1 MKKINLRLSHKLL
14 LGFGVVIFIFA
25 INVSLSVYTLIRSKE
40 IITNNS
46 EVIAPSLSSINSFI
60 LMVSNAKAYTTNWVY
75 VQNDAQGKQSL
86 RQIHTIE
93 YPVLSNKI
101 RQLMANWENPE
112 QVAKMDTLL
121 TDFERLM
128 AVQQEIM
135 ESLASFDDYQDF
147 LKTSEAT
154 LAIDDKILPLSN
166 MLIEKLNKLAE
177 QKRKEVVEAEAKL
190 MASFNLLQWIIIG
203 LGIAIVVAATV
214 AALLTTNAITK
225 PLKEIKNIIYE
236 LSKGILP
243 DTTNNTYNQ
252 DEIGEMGMAV
262 EVLVDGLKTTAVFA
276 ENIGQG
282 YLDAP
287 FKPLSERDVLGNAL
301 LAMRESLKKVAD
313 EDRKRSWATEGIA
326 QFSEMLRQNNND
338 ITKLAEE
345 IITSLVKYL
354 KANQG
359 AIFIVQD
366 ELDDEEPY
374 LEMKGCYAWDR
385 KKYLQLRIYKGEG
398 LAGQAWQEGDS
409 IYLTDVPENYVMI
422 ASGLGESNP
431 TSILIVPLKVNEQ
444 IFGIVELASFDEFP
458 EYQRD
463 FVAKIGESI
472 ASTISMVK
480 VNEKTTRLLQESQ
493 IMTEQ
498 MQAQEEEM
506 RQNMEELQATQEEME
521 RNQNIIRQ
529 REGILDATN
538 LVVEISE
545 MLSIIQANEKLCKT
559 LGYDIEELEGAKFS
573 KILIENNTLDAIKNA
588 LTQHTYWTGIVQ
600 MKSKKGQIITVKAAG
615 GTLEEQDNT
624 RFLLIMS
631 DVTELVAV
639 A

>member
-1 MKKINLRLSHKLL
+1 MKKINLRLSQKLL

-25 INVSLSVYTLIRSKE
+25 INVSLSIYTLIRSKE

-46 EVIAPSLSSINSFI
+46 EVVAPSLSSLDSFI
-60 LMVSNAKAYTTNWVY
+60 LMVSNARAYTTNWVY
-75 VQNDAQGKQSL
+75 VQSDVQGKQSL
-86 RQIHTIE
+86 RQIHNIE

-101 RQLMANWENPE
+101 RQLMASWENPE

-121 TDFERLM
+121 TDFEQLM

-147 LKTSEAT
+147 LKMSEAT

-166 MLIEKLNKLAE
+166 ILIEKLNKVAE

-190 MASFNLLQWIIIG
+190 IDSFNLLQWIIIG
-203 LGIAIVVAATV
+203 LGIAIVVATTV

-243 DTTNNTYNQ
+243 EKTNKTYSE
-252 DEIGEMGMAV
+252 DEIGEMGLAV
-262 EVLVDGLKTTAVFA
+262 EVLVDGLKTTAAFA

-282 YLDAP
+282 NLDAP
-287 FKPLSERDVLGNAL
+287 FKALSERDVLGNAL
-301 LAMRESLKKVAD
+301 LAMRESLKKIAD

-366 ELDDEEPY
+366 ELDHEEPY

-385 KKYLQLRIYKGEG
+385 KKYLKLRIHKGEG
-398 LAGQAWQEGDS
+398 LVGQAWQEGDS
-409 IYLTDVPENYVMI
+409 IYLTDVPENYVTI
-422 ASGLGESNP
+422 ASGLGEANP

-444 IFGIVELASFDEFP
+444 IFGVVELASFDEFP

-480 VNEKTTRLLQESQ
+480 VNEKTARLLKESQ

-529 REGILDATN
+529 REGILNATN
-538 LVVEISE
+538 LVLEISE
-545 MLSIIQANEKLCKT
+545 MLSIIQANEKICAT
-559 LGYDIEELEGAKFS
+559 LGYDANELEGAKLN
-573 KILIENNTLDAIKNA
+573 KVLIENNAIDAIKSS
-588 LTQHTYWTGIVQ
+588 LSTRSYWTGIVQ
-600 MKSKKGQIITVKAAG
+600 LKSKKGQIITVKASG
-615 GTLEEQDNT
+615 GTLQEQDNI

-631 DVTELVAV
+631 DVTELVA
-639 A
+639 AA